1 MPASYVTEKESING
15 PFIIK
20 SYGNVDLSWE
30 TLFLEWS
37 HSHLLLIMPLCKLRE
52 MTLSPFRLHF
62 FGSRWT
68 APCEFDGDKF
78 RRIIILLEGTRP
90 FVYI

>member
-37 HSHLLLIMPLCKLRE
+37 HSHLLLLLYFYKLRE
-52 MTLSPFRLHF
+52 ITLSPTRGFVSSGVAGPLPTI
-62 FGSRWT
+62 RW
-68 APCEFDGDKF
+68 
-78 RRIIILLEGTRP
+78 IQI
-90 FVYI
+90 